1 MRKIFY
7 ITCTLES
14 SLMVIVPEDTKI
26 FLESPPCSN
35 TVTTPGFKT
44 ARVGTCFGR
53 IPNAPE
59 NDGTSICLTTA

>member
-1 MRKIFY
+1 MV
-7 ITCTLES
+7 TL
-14 SLMVIVPEDTKI
+14 PEDTKI
-26 FLESPPCSN
+26 LLESPPCSY

-44 ARVGTCFGR
+44 ARVGTCLGK